1 MLKKVL
7 SLVVVVAVFHVG
19 FCVQTASARSKAEK
33 QARFAERVKACIVQL
48 GVGEESYVTVK
59 LRDKTKLAGYIS
71 EAREESFV
79 VTNLKTSEATTVAYA
94 DVKKVKGHNL
104 STGAK
109 VAIGIGLI
117 ALAVMLII
125 AAVLLWATEEIA
137 GGA

>member
-7 SLVVVVAVFHVG
+7 SLVVLVALFHAG

-33 QARFAERVKACIVQL
+33 QARFAERVKARIVQL

-79 VTNLKTSEATTVAYA
+79 VTDLRTSEATTVAYA

-109 VAIGIGLI
+109 VAIGLGIGV
-117 ALAVMLII
+117 AVWLII
-125 AAVLLWATEEIA
+125 VLALFNDD
-137 GGA
+137 

>member
-1 MLKKVL
+1 M
-7 SLVVVVAVFHVG
+7 
-19 FCVQTASARSKAEK
+19 KAG
-33 QARFAERVKACIVQL
+33 IVQL

-79 VTNLKTSEATTVAYA
+79 VTDLKTSEATTVAYA

-109 VAIGIGLI
+109 VAIGVGIGV
-117 ALAVMLII
+117 AVWLII
-125 AAVLLWATEEIA
+125 VVALFNDD
-137 GGA
+137 

>member
-7 SLVVVVAVFHVG
+7 SLVVVVVVFHAG

-33 QARFAERVKACIVQL
+33 QARFAEKVKAGVEKL
-48 GVGEESYVTVK
+48 GVGEETYVRVK

-109 VAIGIGLI
+109 IAIGAGIVFG
-117 ALAVMLII
+117 V
-125 AAVLLWATEEIA
+125 VLLIVVATA
-137 GGA
+137 GSGS

>member
-7 SLVVVVAVFHVG
+7 SLVVVVVVFHAG
-19 FCVQTASARSKAEK
+19 FCVQTSSARSKAEK
-33 QARFAERVKACIVQL
+33 QARFAERVKAGIVQL

-71 EAREESFV
+71 EVREESFA
-79 VTNLKTSEATTVAYA
+79 VTDLRTSEATTVAYA

-109 VAIGIGLI
+109 IAIGAGI
-117 ALAVMLII
+117 ALAVVMII
-125 AAVLLWATEEIA
+125 VVALA
-137 GGA
+137 GSGS

>member
-7 SLVVVVAVFHVG
+7 SLVAIVALFHAG

-33 QARFAERVKACIVQL
+33 QARFAERVKAGIVQL

-79 VTNLKTSEATTVAYA
+79 VTDLRTSEAATVAYA

-109 VAIGIGLI
+109 VAIGAGIVVGVVMLIVI
-117 ALAVMLII
+117 ALA
-125 AAVLLWATEEIA
+125 
-137 GGA
+137 GSGS

>member
-33 QARFAERVKACIVQL
+33 QARFAERVKAGIVQL

-79 VTNLKTSEATTVAYA
+79 VTSLKTSEATTVAYA

-109 VAIGIGLI
+109 VAIGVGLI
-117 ALAVMLII
+117 ALAVILII

>member
-7 SLVVVVAVFHVG
+7 SFVVLVAVFHAG
-19 FCVQTASARSKAEK
+19 LCVQTASARSKAEK
-33 QARFAERVKACIVQL
+33 QARFTERVKAGIVQL

-79 VTNLKTSEATTVAYA
+79 VTDLRTSEATTVAYA

-109 VAIGIGLI
+109 IAIGAGIVFG
-117 ALAVMLII
+117 V
-125 AAVLLWATEEIA
+125 VLLIVVATA
-137 GGA
+137 GSGS

>member
-7 SLVVVVAVFHVG
+7 SLVVVVVVFHAG

-33 QARFAERVKACIVQL
+33 QARFAERVKAGIVQL

-79 VTNLKTSEATTVAYA
+79 VTDLKTSEATTVAYT

-104 STGAK
+104 STGAQI
-109 VAIGIGLI
+109 AIGVGVAFAVVLI
-117 ALAVMLII
+117 VVALTV
-125 AAVLLWATEEIA
+125 
-137 GGA
+137 GFGD

>member
-1 MLKKVL
+1 MLKKAL
-7 SLVVVVAVFHVG
+7 SLVVLVALFHAG

-33 QARFAERVKACIVQL
+33 QARFAEKVKAGVEKL
-48 GVGEESYVTVK
+48 GVGEETYVRVK

-79 VTNLKTSEATTVAYA
+79 VTDLKTSEATTVAYA

-109 VAIGIGLI
+109 VAIGVGV
-117 ALAVMLII
+117 ALAVLLVV
-125 AAVLLWATEEIA
+125 VLLILDAA
-137 GGA
+137 SRS

>member
-1 MLKKVL
+1 MK
-7 SLVVVVAVFHVG
+7 
-19 FCVQTASARSKAEK
+19 AR
-33 QARFAERVKACIVQL
+33 IVQL

-79 VTNLKTSEATTVAYA
+79 VTDLRTSEATTVAYA

-109 VAIGIGLI
+109 VAIGVGI
-117 ALAVMLII
+117 AVAVWVII
-125 AAVLLWATEEIA
+125 AFTLFNDD
-137 GGA
+137 

>member
-7 SLVVVVAVFHVG
+7 SLVVVVALFHVG
-19 FCVQTASARSKAEK
+19 FCVQTASALSKAEK
-33 QARFAERVKACIVQL
+33 QARFAEKVKAGVEKL
-48 GVGEESYVTVK
+48 GVGEETYVTVK

-109 VAIGIGLI
+109 VAIGVGV
-117 ALAVMLII
+117 AV
-125 AAVLLWATEEIA
+125 AVLLVVVLLILDAA
-137 GGA
+137 SGS

>member
-7 SLVVVVAVFHVG
+7 SLVVLVAVFHAG

-33 QARFAERVKACIVQL
+33 QARFAERVKAGIVQL

-79 VTNLKTSEATTVAYA
+79 VTDLKTSEATTVAYA

-109 VAIGIGLI
+109 VAIGLGIGV
-117 ALAVMLII
+117 AVWLII
-125 AAVLLWATEEIA
+125 VFTLFNDD
-137 GGA
+137 

>member
-1 MLKKVL
+1 MK
-7 SLVVVVAVFHVG
+7 
-19 FCVQTASARSKAEK
+19 AR
-33 QARFAERVKACIVQL
+33 IVQL

-79 VTNLKTSEATTVAYA
+79 VTDLGTSEATTVAYA

-109 VAIGIGLI
+109 VAIGAGIVVGVVMLIVI
-117 ALAVMLII
+117 ALA
-125 AAVLLWATEEIA
+125 
-137 GGA
+137 GSGS

>member
-7 SLVVVVAVFHVG
+7 SLVVLVAVFHAG

-33 QARFAERVKACIVQL
+33 QARFAEKVKAGVEKL
-48 GVGEESYVTVK
+48 GVGEETYVRVK

-109 VAIGIGLI
+109 VAIGAGV
-117 ALAVMLII
+117 ALAVILII
-125 AAVLLWATEEIA
+125 FSQICCD
-137 GGA
+137 

>member
-7 SLVVVVAVFHVG
+7 SLVVLVAVFHAG

-33 QARFAERVKACIVQL
+33 QARFAERVKARIVQL
-48 GVGEESYVTVK
+48 GVGEETYVRVK

-71 EAREESFV
+71 EARAESFV
-79 VTNLKTSEATTVAYA
+79 VTDLGTSEATTVAYA

-109 VAIGIGLI
+109 VAIGAGIVVGVVMLIVI
-117 ALAVMLII
+117 ALA
-125 AAVLLWATEEIA
+125 
-137 GGA
+137 GSGS

>member
-1 MLKKVL
+1 MLRL
-7 SLVVVVAVFHVG
+7 
-19 FCVQTASARSKAEK
+19 KAG
-33 QARFAERVKACIVQL
+33 IVQL

-79 VTNLKTSEATTVAYA
+79 VTDLRTSEATTVAYA

-109 VAIGIGLI
+109 IAIGAGISVGVVMLVVI
-117 ALAVMLII
+117 ALA
-125 AAVLLWATEEIA
+125 
-137 GGA
+137 GSGS

>member
-109 VAIGIGLI
+109 VAIGAGI
-117 ALAVMLII
+117 AFAVVLII
-125 AAVLLWATEEIA
+125 YLLNCCD
-137 GGA
+137 

>member
-7 SLVVVVAVFHVG
+7 SLVVLVAVFHAG

-33 QARFAERVKACIVQL
+33 QARFAERVKAGIVQL

-79 VTNLKTSEATTVAYA
+79 VTDLRTSEATTVAYA

-109 VAIGIGLI
+109 VAIGVGVGL
-117 ALAVMLII
+117 
-125 AAVLLWATEEIA
+125 AVLLVVVLLILDAA
-137 GGA
+137 SGS

>member
-7 SLVVVVAVFHVG
+7 SLVVLVAVFHAG

-33 QARFAERVKACIVQL
+33 QARFAERVKARIVQL

-79 VTNLKTSEATTVAYA
+79 VTNLRTSEATTVAYA

-109 VAIGIGLI
+109 VAIGAGIVVGVVMLIEI
-117 ALAVMLII
+117 ALA
-125 AAVLLWATEEIA
+125 
-137 GGA
+137 GSGS

>member
-7 SLVVVVAVFHVG
+7 SLVVVVAVFHAG
-19 FCVQTASARSKAEK
+19 FCMQTASARSKAEK
-33 QARFAERVKACIVQL
+33 QARFAEKVKAGVERL
-48 GVGEESYVTVK
+48 GVGEETYVTVK
-59 LRDKTKLAGYIS
+59 LRDKTKLTGYIS

-109 VAIGIGLI
+109 VAIGVGI

-125 AAVLLWATEEIA
+125 AAVLLSST
-137 GGA
+137 GGT

>member
-1 MLKKVL
+1 L
-7 SLVVVVAVFHVG
+7 SLVVLVALFHAG

-33 QARFAERVKACIVQL
+33 QARFAEKVKAGVEKL
-48 GVGEESYVTVK
+48 GVGEETYVRVK

-79 VTNLKTSEATTVAYA
+79 VTDLKTSEATTVAYA

-109 VAIGIGLI
+109 VAIGVGV
-117 ALAVMLII
+117 ALAVLLVV
-125 AAVLLWATEEIA
+125 VLLILDAA
-137 GGA
+137 SRS

>member
-7 SLVVVVAVFHVG
+7 SIVVLEAVFHAG

-33 QARFAERVKACIVQL
+33 QARFAEKVKAGVEKL
-48 GVGEESYVTVK
+48 GVGEETYVRVK

-104 STGAK
+104 STGAA
-109 VAIGIGLI
+109 VAIGAGI
-117 ALAVMLII
+117 ALLVVLIVANI
-125 AAVLLWATEEIA
+125 LI
-137 GGA
+137 GD

>member
-7 SLVVVVAVFHVG
+7 SLVAIVALFHAG

-33 QARFAERVKACIVQL
+33 QARFAEKVKAGVEKL

-79 VTNLKTSEATTVAYA
+79 VTDLRTSEATTVAYT

-104 STGAK
+104 STGAQ
-109 VAIGIGLI
+109 VAIGVGIGVGVVMLIVI
-117 ALAVMLII
+117 ALA
-125 AAVLLWATEEIA
+125 
-137 GGA
+137 GSGS

>member
-7 SLVVVVAVFHVG
+7 SLVVLVVVFHAG

-33 QARFAERVKACIVQL
+33 QARFTERVKAGIVQL

-109 VAIGIGLI
+109 VAIGAGIVVGVVMLVVI
-117 ALAVMLII
+117 ALA
-125 AAVLLWATEEIA
+125 
-137 GGA
+137 GSGS

>member
-33 QARFAERVKACIVQL
+33 QVRFAEKVKAGVEKL
-48 GVGEESYVTVK
+48 GVGEETYVRVK

-79 VTNLKTSEATTVAYA
+79 VTNLKTSEATTVAYT

-109 VAIGIGLI
+109 VAIGAGIVF
-117 ALAVMLII
+117 AV
-125 AAVLLWATEEIA
+125 VLLVVIA
-137 GGA
+137 SAGSGS

>member
-7 SLVVVVAVFHVG
+7 SLVVLVAVFHAG
-19 FCVQTASARSKAEK
+19 FCVQTASARSRAEK
-33 QARFAERVKACIVQL
+33 QARFAERVKAGIVQL
-48 GVGEESYVTVK
+48 GVGEETYVRVK

-79 VTNLKTSEATTVAYA
+79 VTDLKTSEATTVAYA

-109 VAIGIGLI
+109 VAIGIGVAVVVVLI
-117 ALAVMLII
+117 II
-125 AAVLLWATEEIA
+125 AALINSI
-137 GGA
+137 

>member
-7 SLVVVVAVFHVG
+7 SLVVLVALFHAG

-33 QARFAERVKACIVQL
+33 QARFAERVKAGIVRL

-79 VTNLKTSEATTVAYA
+79 VTDLRTSEATTVAYA

-109 VAIGIGLI
+109 IAIGAGIVVGVVMLVVI
-117 ALAVMLII
+117 ALA
-125 AAVLLWATEEIA
+125 
-137 GGA
+137 GSGS

>member
-7 SLVVVVAVFHVG
+7 SLVVVVVVFHAG

-33 QARFAERVKACIVQL
+33 QARFAEKVKAGVEKL
-48 GVGEESYVTVK
+48 GVGEETYVTVK

-109 VAIGIGLI
+109 VAIGAGIGVGVVMLIVI
-117 ALAVMLII
+117 ALA
-125 AAVLLWATEEIA
+125 
-137 GGA
+137 GSGS

>member
-7 SLVVVVAVFHVG
+7 SLVVVVVVFHAG

-33 QARFAERVKACIVQL
+33 QARFAEKVKAGVEKL
-48 GVGEESYVTVK
+48 GVGEETYVKVK

-79 VTNLKTSEATTVAYA
+79 VTDLRTSEATTVAYA

-109 VAIGIGLI
+109 IAIGIGIAVVVVLI
-117 ALAVMLII
+117 II
-125 AAVLLWATEEIA
+125 AALITSY
-137 GGA
+137 

>member
-1 MLKKVL
+1 MGNHAEE
-7 SLVVVVAVFHVG
+7 SVVACCGRGG
-19 FCVQTASARSKAEK
+19 FPRRILRANCLCPVKAEK
-33 QARFAERVKACIVQL
+33 QARFAERVKESIVQL

-79 VTNLKTSEATTVAYA
+79 VTNLRTSEATTVAYA

-109 VAIGIGLI
+109 VAIGVGLI

-125 AAVLLWATEEIA
+125 AAVLLWFT
-137 GGA
+137 GGT

>member
-7 SLVVVVAVFHVG
+7 SLAVLVAVFHAG

-33 QARFAERVKACIVQL
+33 QARFAERVKAGIVQL

-79 VTNLKTSEATTVAYA
+79 VTDLRTSEATTVAYA

-109 VAIGIGLI
+109 VAIGAGIVVGVVMLIVI
-117 ALAVMLII
+117 ALA
-125 AAVLLWATEEIA
+125 
-137 GGA
+137 GSGS

>member
-7 SLVVVVAVFHVG
+7 SLVVVVALFHAG
-19 FCVQTASARSKAEK
+19 FFVQTASARSKAET
-33 QARFAERVKACIVQL
+33 QARFAERVKARIVQL

-109 VAIGIGLI
+109 VAIGVGIGV
-117 ALAVMLII
+117 AVWLII
-125 AAVLLWATEEIA
+125 VFALFNDD
-137 GGA
+137 

>member
-7 SLVVVVAVFHVG
+7 SLVVVVAVFHAG

-33 QARFAERVKACIVQL
+33 QARFAEKVKAGVEKL
-48 GVGEESYVTVK
+48 GVGEETYVRVK
-59 LRDKTKLAGYIS
+59 LRDKTKLTGYIS

-104 STGAK
+104 HTGVK
-109 VAIGIGLI
+109 IAIGVGV
-117 ALAVMLII
+117 ALAILFIILAILIDD
-125 AAVLLWATEEIA
+125 
-137 GGA
+137 